1 MHPPHPVWKPN
12 FSSLSIYRLLHK
24 RAQRSA
30 WFGSCRGPDGIS
42 SLGRGGS
49 EKVCCSSSS
58 SPPPHTPPETL
69 SGYKYCRSGFSVTVQ
84 VEIPKP
90 RRTAC
95 KFKQAA
101 ERSTQARV
109 QEGDRKVL
117 GFFITVQ
124 RRVSCVHRHR
134 IVLKRSWS
142 HQEHHHCSSW
152 G

>member
-1 MHPPHPVWKPN
+1 MGSPAWGGG
-12 FSSLSIYRLLHK
+12 
-24 RAQRSA
+24 AQRKFA
-30 WFGSCRGPDGIS
+30 VVPA
-42 SLGRGGS
+42 
-49 EKVCCSSSS
+49 VH
-58 SPPPHTPPETL
+58 PPPHTPPETL

-101 ERSTQARV
+101 ERCTQARV

-124 RRVSCVHRHR
+124 RRGGGGG
-134 IVLKRSWS
+134 
-142 HQEHHHCSSW
+142 SSLCTQTQNSS
-152 G
+152 